1 MDFQKIPLDLVK
13 PSPMNPRKTFDE
25 EAVKELAA
33 NIEKQGLI
41 QPITVRP
48 YKVEMSFDAERNEPI
63 VVDDGYEIVCGERR
77 YRAFCQLKAKEDE
90 LNQER
95 VAAHRKKSDQ
105 FQSIPAIIREMNDDE
120 AFENMIAENLQ
131 RQDVDPME
139 EAFAFGQL
147 IEKGKTVE
155 EIALKFGKSIRFVQD
170 RVKLNSLIPELML
183 AIKEDKMSI
192 SAAMIICK
200 LDEEMQR
207 KYYSQYSNNYQG
219 LSKSTAESF
228 INYLFMNL
236 SKAPWYS
243 SDNQADEDFDGGCGR
258 KCSECQYNT
267 SNHGC
272 LFWEMK
278 SQDGGRCTNREQFQ
292 SKILAYMLK
301 TIDEYADELILK
313 DQPLTFGKIV
323 IGNNPDEYYSEN
335 SKPIREAFIAEIERR
350 GYEIVNHHTAF
361 DSKCWYD
368 ADDERIAEKR
378 ASGEIYR
385 VLTISGYDMPEVVE
399 AFYYVKKNDPS
410 VNSGEDGMPMSV
422 SKLLNDY
429 KYEKETLPAT
439 FTVEECKTIS
449 EQSNIKDLPPLD
461 AKEIQLI
468 LSLMLSIDHTARK
481 ELGLG
486 DGPSDEALRKCAAKP
501 DAMPYIMRSWLRFML
516 KTGGMTVSA
525 SIDRT
530 RKIAEPYLEDLG
542 QKWCPEEFQKTKE
555 SVQAKF
561 DKKVA
566 KIEKSLKKLGYG
578 LDGKKIVEVSQPN
591 KPAKSESKL
600 RKKYAELK
608 EQHPDSI
615 ILFKVARDYI
625 AIGDDVNVVHET
637 LKIAMG
643 QLPLDGNQE
652 MICGFA
658 HSDIDEYLPKLIR
671 AGKRV
676 CICDNYR
683 E

>member
-1 MDFQKIPLDLVK
+1 MDFQKIPLELVK

-25 EAVKELAA
+25 DAVNELAA

-48 YKVEMSFDAERNEPI
+48 YKVETSFDEKRNEPI

-77 YRAFCQLKAKEDE
+77 YRAFCLLKDKEDA
-90 LNQER
+90 LNVER
-95 VAAHRKKSDQ
+95 VAAHRKKSDR
-105 FQSIPAIIREMNDDE
+105 FQSIPAIIREMNDEE
-120 AFENMIAENLQ
+120 AFEAMITENLQ

-147 IEKGKTVE
+147 IKNGKTPE

-170 RVKLNSLIPELML
+170 RVKLNTLIPELMVAL
-183 AIKEDKMSI
+183 KDDKMSI

-200 LDEEMQR
+200 LDEEMQK

-219 LSKSTAESF
+219 LTKSSAESF
-228 INYLFMNL
+228 TNYLFMSL
-236 SKAPWYS
+236 SKAPWYN
-243 SDNQADEDFDGGCGR
+243 SDNQADEDFEGGCGR
-258 KCSECQYNT
+258 KCSECQNNT

-292 SKILAYMLK
+292 SKIRAYMLK
-301 TIDEYADELILK
+301 TIDEYADDLILK
-313 DQPLTFGKIV
+313 DHPLTFGKVV
-323 IGNNPDEYYSEN
+323 IGIDPNEYYSET
-335 SKPIREAFIAEIERR
+335 SKSIRESFVTEVERR
-350 GYEIVNHHTAF
+350 GYEIVNHNTVF
-361 DSKCWYD
+361 NGKCWYD
-368 ADDERIAEKR
+368 ADDERVAEKR

-399 AFYYVKKNDPS
+399 SFYYVKKDYPS
-410 VNSGEDGMPMSV
+410 VNSGEDGIPMNV

-429 KYEKETLPAT
+429 KYEKEILPAT

-449 EQSNIKDLPPLD
+449 EQDNIKDLPPLD
-461 AKEIQLI
+461 AKEIQLV
-468 LSLMLSIDHTARK
+468 LSLMLSIDTTARK

-486 DGPSDEALRKCAAKP
+486 DAPSAEALRKCVCKP
-501 DAMPYIMRSWLRFML
+501 DAMPYILRSWLRFML
-516 KTGGMTVSA
+516 KTGGLSFSYSV
-525 SIDRT
+525 DGV

-542 QKWCPEEFQKTKE
+542 KIWCPEEIQKTKD
-555 SVQAKF
+555 SVQSKF

-566 KIEKSLKKLGYG
+566 KVEKQLKKLGYD
-578 LDGKKIVEVSQPN
+578 LDGKKIVGESQPD
-591 KPAKSESKL
+591 KAVKRDGKL

-608 EQHPDSI
+608 EKHPDSI
-615 ILFKVARDYI
+615 ILFKVARDYV
-625 AIGDDVNVVHET
+625 AIGDDTKVVHET
-637 LKIAMG
+637 LKLACG
-643 QLPLDGNQE
+643 QQLMDGNNE
-652 MICGFA
+652 FFCGFD
-658 HSDIDEYLPKLIR
+658 HSYIAEYLPKLIK

-676 CICDNYR
+676 CICDNYK